1 MIGIELLS
9 GFIYLYQPKW
19 PPSGLLNQLS
29 GALIDDQLTNW
40 PSIEQYILFGAL
52 LLGMFLGAW
61 HTKRF
66 SFISSNIRHWIEH
79 LFAGTLMGIGASL
92 AMGGNSVQL
101 LLALPSF
108 SPAGFGSITGM
119 LLGIWIGLYTRKHFT
134 YLTNS

>member
-1 MIGIELLS
+1 MMGVGLLA

-29 GALIDDQLTNW
+29 GALIDDKLHSW
-40 PSIEQYILFGAL
+40 PSLEQYILFIIL

-66 SFISSNIRHWIEH
+66 SFVPSNIRNWIEN
-79 LFAGTLMGIGASL
+79 LFAGSLMGIGASL

-101 LLALPSF
+101 LLAMPIL
-108 SPAGFGSITGM
+108 SPAGFGAIAGM
-119 LLGIWIGLYTRKHFT
+119 LLGIWIGLYIRKRF
-134 YLTNS
+134 NVFN